1 MIKPLT
7 EIQLRHLECLSDRV
21 LLRDSWV
28 PEGIDVYS
36 QFEYKEFKMNITDS
50 GAIHLITQV
59 GKISSNFLYTTREFE
74 IGSRGA
80 ITLLNGRNEVRKS
93 RVCKKVRGFE
103 EAIAS
108 RVI

>member
-7 EIQLRHLECLSDRV
+7 DIQLRHLECLSDRV

-36 QFEYKEFKMNITDS
+36 QFEYKEFKMSVTDA
-50 GAIHLITQV
+50 GVIHLITQV

-74 IGSRGA
+74 IGTRGA
-80 ITLLNGRNEVRKS
+80 ITLLNGRNEVRKR
-93 RVCKKVRGFE
+93 RVCRKVRGFE